1 MSQVRPDNGALP
13 GDVRC
18 LIANGVGIDDEPIPI
33 GASVPPRLAGSLPVL
48 SLPLAEALFRRFV
61 ARDVRVVQGSLS
73 RPETLPGGEGIN
85 PPAPGGIPVEAIRQG
100 VGLGV
105 EVLPQGGLGVSVDH
119 ATPLAA

>member
-33 GASVPPRLAGSLPVL
+33 GASVSPRLAGSLPVL

-61 ARDVRVVQGSLS
+61 ARDTRVVQDSLS
-73 RPETLPGGEGIN
+73 RPEALPGGEGIDS
-85 PPAPGGIPVEAIRQG
+85 PTSGWHTGRGDLPGRGPLGRGPATG
-100 VGLGV
+100 
-105 EVLPQGGLGVSVDH
+105 
-119 ATPLAA
+119 TPWRAG